1 MPPRRA
7 AINDALEFVTA
18 ADGLRLALRRVGKR
32 GGDPVVLTHGTFS
45 NHRSCMGLAAFLA
58 KEGFDRWVLDWRGHG
73 ASEHPNRPHS
83 FDDIALL
90 DVPAVIDAVTS
101 RSGRPDLYWV
111 GHSGGGLI
119 AGMWMARFPKLA
131 SRHIKGLVM
140 LASQATGAA
149 RSLRH
154 RARIM
159 GIEWWLRGRNI
170 VPAGSLGVGPEAES
184 APLMRQWCRWNLTSS
199 FRGTDGFDYM
209 QGLSRLTLPV
219 LGLAGAGDRFIAP
232 SHGCQALI
240 SAYGSI
246 DTQFQLCGKK
256 QGFREDYTHNRLV
269 LSRSASLE
277 IWPMVAQWLL
287 AKAYIRSAAS

>member
-1 MPPRRA
+1 M
-7 AINDALEFVTA
+7 TA

-58 KEGFDRWVLDWRGHG
+58 KEGFDCWVLDWRGHG

-90 DVPAVIDAVTS
+90 DAPAVIDAVTS

-154 RARIM
+154 RA
-159 GIEWWLRGRNI
+159 NH
-170 VPAGSLGVGPEAES
+170 
-184 APLMRQWCRWNLTSS
+184 
-199 FRGTDGFDYM
+199 
-209 QGLSRLTLPV
+209 
-219 LGLAGAGDRFIAP
+219 GDRMVAARAQ
-232 SHGCQALI
+232 H
-240 SAYGSI
+240 
-246 DTQFQLCGKK
+246 
-256 QGFREDYTHNRLV
+256 
-269 LSRSASLE
+269 SASRQSRRGSGSRKRAAHAS
-277 IWPMVAQWLL
+277 MVSV
-287 AKAYIRSAAS
+287 RSHIIFSGNRWF